1 MADELQKQ
9 RVRLSE
15 LSAQFQQS
23 QTTVLDLVN
32 RRKQVDAQLTEN
44 DNVKH
49 EFDKIV
55 DTDGNNSGGGVSVRV
70 PRIYKVSGPV
80 LLQQDISEA
89 RSTVSRRLQLLG
101 EERDRLETEM
111 KKAVTNAQRLQQEI
125 VSARGEID
133 ALINAPPSAGAA
145 SQGSVAA

>member
-1 MADELQKQ
+1 MAAELQKQ

-55 DTDGNNSGGGVSVRV
+55 DTDGNTSGGGVRL
-70 PRIYKVSGPV
+70 PKIYKVSGPV

-101 EERDRLETEM
+101 EERDRLESEM